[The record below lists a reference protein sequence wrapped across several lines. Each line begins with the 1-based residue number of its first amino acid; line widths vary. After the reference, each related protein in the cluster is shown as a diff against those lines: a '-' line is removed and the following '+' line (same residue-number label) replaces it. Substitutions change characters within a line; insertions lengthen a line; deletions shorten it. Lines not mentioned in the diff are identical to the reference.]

1 MTERKNMSP
10 IALYQRY
17 RKLSLGTKIL
27 IFMVIGVVAGI
38 VFGERATVVQPLG
51 DLFIRLLMMA
61 AFPLIFFNLL
71 AGMTSLTDVRRLGRI
86 SLKIFIYFFLTT
98 ATAMTLGIVMMN
110 LLKPGVGMQLT
121 GQVEKSIGE
130 IPKVADIFLNL
141 VPENIFQSFSSG
153 QIIQV
158 VVFAVLLGVAAIML
172 PKEYQEPLQKIFDV
186 LARLFRQLVT
196 VLMYFGPIGI
206 GALMA
211 STIGQYGTAVFGP
224 LAVFIGGVYGAI
236 FLMILIYMVL
246 LPLLA
251 RKSPITFLKETA
263 PLYATTTATCSSL
276 ASLTVGLEVAEERV
290 KLPRSI
296 YSFTLPLG
304 AQLNKDGTAAML
316 AAVLVFTAQAAGI
329 EFSLASQVTVVLF
342 GILLTT
348 GVGGIP
354 GGGIVMALIFV
365 KAFHLPLEIAVIIG
379 GIYRLIDMGIT
390 TSNIMGDMVGTVIV
404 SHSEEK

>member
-1 MTERKNMSP
+1 MS
-10 IALYQRY
+10 
-17 RKLSLGTKIL
+17 
-27 IFMVIGVVAGI
+27 V
-38 VFGERATVVQPLG
+38 
-51 DLFIRLLMMA
+51 
-61 AFPLIFFNLL
+61 
-71 AGMTSLTDVRRLGRI
+71 
-86 SLKIFIYFFLTT
+86 
-98 ATAMTLGIVMMN
+98 
-110 LLKPGVGMQLT
+110 LKPGVGMQLT
-121 GQVEKSIGE
+121 GRVEKDIGE
-130 IPKVADIFLNL
+130 IPKIADIFLNL
-141 VPENIFQSFSSG
+141 VPENIFESFSSG

-158 VVFAVLLGVAAIML
+158 VVFAVLLGVAAIRL
-172 PKEYQEPLQKIFDV
+172 PNKYREPLQKIFDV
-186 LARLFRQLVT
+186 LARLFRQLVI

-224 LAVFIGGVYGAI
+224 LAVFIGGVYGVI
-236 FLMILIYMVL
+236 VLMIMIYLVL
-246 LPLLA
+246 LSLLA
-251 RKSPITFLKETA
+251 RKSPLVFLKETA
-263 PLYATTTATCSSL
+263 PLYATTVATCSSL

-316 AAVLVFTAQAAGI
+316 AAVFVFTTQASGI

-365 KAFHLPLEIAVIIG
+365 KAFQLPPEIAVIIG

-404 SHSEEK
+404 SHSENRRGQATFYRGN

>member
-1 MTERKNMSP
+1 MRSIK
-10 IALYQRY
+10 IYKRY

-38 VFGERATVVQPLG
+38 IFGERATVVQPLG

-71 AGMTSLTDVRRLGRI
+71 AGMTSLTDVHRLGRI

-98 ATAMTLGIVMMN
+98 AMAMILGMILMY

-121 GQVEKSIGE
+121 GQVEKNIGE

-172 PKEYQEPLQKIFDV
+172 PKEYREPLQKIFDV
-186 LARLFRQLVT
+186 LARLFRQLVI

-211 STIGQYGTAVFGP
+211 STIGQYGTAIFGP

-236 FLMILIYMVL
+236 FLMIVIYLVL

-251 RKSPITFLKETA
+251 RKSPFAFLKETA
-263 PLYATTTATCSSL
+263 PLYATTIATCSSL

-329 EFSLASQVTVVLF
+329 EFSLTSQITVVLF

-365 KAFHLPLEIAVIIG
+365 KAFHLPLEIAVIVG

-404 SHSEEK
+404 SHSEE

>member
-1 MTERKNMSP
+1 MRSIK
-10 IALYQRY
+10 IYKRY

-38 VFGERATVVQPLG
+38 IFGERATVVQPLG

-71 AGMTSLTDVRRLGRI
+71 AGMTSLTDVHRLGRI
-86 SLKIFIYFFLTT
+86 SLKIFIYCFLTT
-98 ATAMTLGIVMMN
+98 AMAMILGMILMY

-121 GQVEKSIGE
+121 GQVEKNIGE

-172 PKEYQEPLQKIFDV
+172 PKEYREPLQKIFDV
-186 LARLFRQLVT
+186 LARLFRQLVI

-211 STIGQYGTAVFGP
+211 STIGQYGTAIFGP

-236 FLMILIYMVL
+236 FLMIVIYLVL

-251 RKSPITFLKETA
+251 RKSPFAFLKETA
-263 PLYATTTATCSSL
+263 PLYATTIATCSSL

-296 YSFTLPLG
+296 YSYTLPLG

-329 EFSLASQVTVVLF
+329 EFSLTSQITVVLF

-365 KAFHLPLEIAVIIG
+365 KAFHLPLEIAVIVG

-404 SHSEEK
+404 SHSEE

>member
-1 MTERKNMSP
+1 MSTEMSP
-10 IALYQRY
+10 AKIYQRY

-27 IFMVIGVVAGI
+27 VFMVIGVIAGV
-38 VFGERATVVQPLG
+38 VFGEKATVVQPLG
-51 DLFIRLLMMA
+51 DLFIRLLTMA

-98 ATAMTLGIVMMN
+98 AAAMILGIASMS
-110 LLKPGVGMQLT
+110 LLKPGVGMKLT
-121 GQVEKSIGE
+121 GQVEKNIGE
-130 IPKVADIFLNL
+130 IPKFTDIFLNL

-153 QIIQV
+153 LIIQV
-158 VVFAVLLGVAAIML
+158 VVFAVLLGVAAILL
-172 PKEYQEPLQKIFDV
+172 PKSYREPLQKIFDV
-186 LARLFRQLVT
+186 LARLFRQLVI

-236 FLMILIYMVL
+236 LLMIVIYMAL

-251 RKSPITFLKETA
+251 RKSPFAFLKETA

-329 EFSLASQVTVVLF
+329 EFSLASLITVVLF

-354 GGGIVMALIFV
+354 GGGIVMALMFV
-365 KAFHLPLEIAVIIG
+365 KAFQLPPEIAVIVG

-404 SHSEEK
+404 CHSEEA

>member
-1 MTERKNMSP
+1 MTGRKTISP
-10 IALYQRY
+10 IELYQRY

-86 SLKIFIYFFLTT
+86 SLKIFVYFFLTT
-98 ATAMTLGIVMMN
+98 AAAVVLGIVWMSV
-110 LLKPGVGMQLT
+110 LKPGVGMHLT
-121 GQVEKSIGE
+121 GQVEKEIGE
-130 IPKVADIFLNL
+130 IPRVADIFLNL

-158 VVFAVLLGVAAIML
+158 VVFAVLLGVAALML
-172 PKEYQEPLQKIFDV
+172 PNKYREPLQKIFDV
-186 LARLFRQLVT
+186 LARLFRQLVI

-211 STIGQYGTAVFGP
+211 STIGQYGTAIFGP

-236 FLMILIYMVL
+236 GLMIVIYMIL

-251 RKSPITFLKETA
+251 RKSPLTFLKETA
-263 PLYATTTATCSSL
+263 PLYATTIATCSSL
-276 ASLTVGLEVAEERV
+276 ASLTVGLEVAEEKV
-290 KLPRSI
+290 KLPQSI

-365 KAFHLPLEIAVIIG
+365 KAFHLPPEIAVIVG

-404 SHSEEK
+404 AHSEQ